1 MIKHTSLLQLLAIVN
16 KQPHA
21 RRTLYRIS
29 AFVCTALLVVV
40 IKSPQAIAHSA
51 FVTQA
56 NRPTTALAWGDSM
69 IIGGAVGQAHSA
81 GEISVKDAQ
90 SMQDQ
95 SLGDGFSISTN
106 VQPLRITTEL
116 HQRKIYATTRP
127 VVRLRADLAPGARR
141 TVRRG
146 IPSVTVVTE
155 RLTKWN
161 DIVVDHQVVGKRLV
175 RHARAAEIAAGPPR
189 NVAEALA
196 LTKFRKLLG
205 VFAMVATAYT
215 AGSAQAVPT
224 GRTATGALARYG
236 VVAVDPRIIPLG
248 AHVYIPGYG
257 TAIASDTGG
266 SIIGHRID
274 LCMDS
279 LSQAL
284 NFGRQSVMVYVLG
297 Q

>member
-1 MIKHTSLLQLLAIVN
+1 MTKYTPLLHLLAIVN
-16 KQPHA
+16 KQPRA

-40 IKSPQAIAHSA
+40 IKSPQAVAHSA
-51 FVTQA
+51 FVTQT
-56 NRPTTALAWGDSM
+56 NRPTAALAWGDSM
-69 IIGGAVGQAHSA
+69 IIGGAVGQAQSA
-81 GEISVKDAQ
+81 GGISVKDAQ
-90 SMQDQ
+90 AMQDQ
-95 SLGDGFSISTN
+95 SLGDGFSVSTN

-116 HQRKIYATTRP
+116 HQHRIFTSIRP
-127 VVRLRADLAPGARR
+127 IVRLRADLAPGARR
-141 TVRRG
+141 IVRRG
-146 IPSVTVVTE
+146 RPSVTVITE

-175 RHARAAEIAAGPPR
+175 QHARPAEIAAGPPR

-205 VFAMVATAYT
+205 VFTMVATAYT

-257 TAIASDTGG
+257 TAIAADTGG